1 MTSQV
6 TISQKKKKR
15 GLWPV
20 LGFILIIAL
29 LIISYAVAPAVIEF
43 CKANFRGFTTRGTNP
58 QTVHLLFTVLIFLVL
73 GAFTALIVALF
84 APKRA
89 INVKESDLAKERVQM
104 QEQKKMDRLRQRRI
118 NREMKD
124 VRRN

>member
-6 TISQKKKKR
+6 TISEKRKKR

-73 GAFTALIVALF
+73 GGVHGAYCSFV
-84 APKRA
+84 RA
-89 INVKESDLAKERVQM
+89 QTRHQ
-104 QEQKKMDRLRQRRI
+104 RQRI
-118 NREMKD
+118 
-124 VRRN
+124 